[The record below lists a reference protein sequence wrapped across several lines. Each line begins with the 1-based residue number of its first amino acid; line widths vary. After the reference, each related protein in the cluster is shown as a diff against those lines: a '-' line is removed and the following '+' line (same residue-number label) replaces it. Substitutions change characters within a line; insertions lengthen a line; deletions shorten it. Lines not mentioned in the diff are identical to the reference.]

1 MRTLTALLDCWSRQQ
16 PDATL
21 FTFGDPRGKE
31 AERYTYRQFATR
43 SAALAEH
50 LRRHGLKHGER
61 ALLLHP
67 PGLELMVALIACCR
81 LGALP
86 TVAPISATTGWR
98 STATRA
104 RIAAMVADCAPS
116 LALACESQVA
126 AIESGDEAPG
136 GLPVVAT
143 DGPMPEARHWQ
154 DEPHDIALLQYTSGS
169 TRNPRGV
176 CVTHRNIIANAQALL
191 DHRPV
196 GVTWLPQFHDMGLI
210 GYGMF
215 PIVMGGCS
223 HGIAPDHFL
232 RRPAI
237 WFRMMSHYR
246 ATFCSAPNFGF
257 DHCLRPDRITDA
269 DLEGVDLSSLRVLT
283 NGAEPVSP
291 ALCRRFAERFAPFG
305 LRRDVLIAAYGLA
318 EATLAVSSGGH
329 GGRVFDANRLAHGV
343 ATTDVPAE
351 GRAIELASCG
361 QVLPSVDL
369 TILSPTSGTSC
380 RAGEVGEIVLTGE
393 SITPGHWSGGS
404 MPSREGPLETGD
416 LGFELD
422 GELFVCGRS
431 SDVIIRNGENF
442 HPQDIEAAALAA
454 DADIR
459 RCAALQS
466 EEGEVVLLVEPA
478 IHNTLPD
485 ADALANR
492 VSKATGLVP
501 DRVVVAAKRSIRYTT
516 SGKLARGLT
525 RQHLAEGKIRCL
537 TDTCVAI
544 APDSEDDSAFDW
556 LDSALRRDPAL
567 AALPLSES
575 GIDSL
580 RLVELQLELE
590 AHLEP
595 LVGGEVVDRINGM
608 ALQRWTC
615 GEVTALSRGASD
627 GDAAQIRRLAERL
640 LGQDESARASEQSLM
655 VRDSLLP
662 LPDVVT
668 GIERLSNTQPHPA
681 LLTGATG
688 FLGPFLLV
696 SLLEQ
701 SNEDIIAISRGD
713 DDRHA
718 LRRIEDALKRAGL
731 WAKAEENGFSA
742 RMTAWR
748 GDLAQPELGLSPNRP
763 DVIASTS
770 FDIYHNAAQVD
781 YVRTYD
787 ALRKPNVE
795 GVRNLLSLAMTGA
808 PKRFHHVSST
818 FIFGW
823 TTAPLLNED
832 DGNAAMSGLDFGY
845 SQSKWVAEQ
854 LVRRAAHAGL
864 PTTIFRPSLISVS
877 STMHGDVH
885 DVAARILAFMIRYGV
900 AVDTPN
906 QISLV
911 PVDTLAHNLVRTA
924 RRDPPPGAAFHL
936 TADRYYSLPDLTR
949 QIGEDF
955 GYAFEYVDIP
965 TFVDRL
971 NRFAR
976 PSDPV
981 FPLRDFLNRAAP
993 FIAKMSMKRYDNR
1006 HYQEARASDPLA
1018 WPDPSLSEIARRMV
1032 GFLDCQGWLP
1042 SAHVSAPS
1050 EKV

>member
-1 MRTLTALLDCWSRQQ
+1 
-16 PDATL
+16 
-21 FTFGDPRGKE
+21 
-31 AERYTYRQFATR
+31 
-43 SAALAEH
+43 
-50 LRRHGLKHGER
+50 
-61 ALLLHP
+61 
-67 PGLELMVALIACCR
+67 MVALIACCR

-98 STATRA
+98 TAATRA
-104 RIAAMVADCAPS
+104 RIAAIAGDCSPS
-116 LALACESQVA
+116 LALACASQIAGV
-126 AIESGDEAPG
+126 EPGDKALG
-136 GLPVVAT
+136 GLSVIAT
-143 DGPMPEARHWQ
+143 DGEMPEVWHWQ

-169 TRNPRGV
+169 TRDPRGV

-191 DHRPV
+191 DHSPI

-215 PIVMGGCS
+215 PIVMGGRS

-232 RRPAI
+232 RRPAV
-237 WFRMMSHYR
+237 WFQMMSHYR

-269 DLEGVDLSSLRVLT
+269 DLEGVDLSSLRVLV

-291 ALCRRFAERFAPFG
+291 ALCRRFAKRFASFG
-305 LRRDVLIAAYGLA
+305 LRRDVLITAYGLA

-329 GGRVFDANRLAHGV
+329 GGRVFNANRLAHGV
-343 ATTDVPAE
+343 ATTEVPAG
-351 GRAIELASCG
+351 GRTIELASCG
-361 QVLPSVDL
+361 RVLPSVDL
-369 TILSPTSGTSC
+369 TIRSPTSGKPC

-393 SITPGHWSGGS
+393 SITPGHWIGGS

-416 LGFELD
+416 LGFEFD

-442 HPQDIEAAALAA
+442 HPQDIEAAVLTAN
-454 DADIR
+454 ADIR
-459 RCAALQS
+459 RCVAFQRDD
-466 EEGEVVLLVEPA
+466 GETVLVVEPVGHSA
-478 IHNTLPD
+478 LPD
-485 ADALANR
+485 AATLADR
-492 VSKATGLVP
+492 VAKATGLVL

-516 SGKLARGLT
+516 SGKIARGLT
-525 RQHLAEGKIRCL
+525 RQRLADGKIRCL
-537 TDTCVAI
+537 TDTPVAI
-544 APDSEDDSAFDW
+544 TPVSDDESAFDW
-556 LDSALRRDPAL
+556 LDAALRRDPAL
-567 AALPLSES
+567 AASPLGES

-590 AHLEP
+590 AHLTP
-595 LVGGEVVDRINGM
+595 LIGGDVVDRINGM

-615 GEVTALSRGASD
+615 GEVAALRRQVSD
-627 GDAAQIRRLAERL
+627 GDSTQIRQLTERL
-640 LGQDESARASEQSLM
+640 LGQDESARTGEQNLM

-662 LPDVVT
+662 LPNMVT
-668 GIERLSNTQPHPA
+668 GPEHLSDTRPRPA

-688 FLGPFLLV
+688 FLGPFLLS

-701 SNEDIIAISRGD
+701 TNEDIIAISRAD

-718 LRRIEDALKRAGL
+718 LCRIEDALQRAGL
-731 WAKAEENGFSA
+731 WAKAEENGFAA
-742 RMTAWR
+742 RVTAWR
-748 GDLAQPELGLSPNRP
+748 GDLAHPELGLSPNRRE
-763 DVIASTS
+763 VIANTG
-770 FDIYHNAAQVD
+770 FDVYHNAAQVD

-787 ALRKPNVE
+787 ALRRPNVE
-795 GVRNLLSLAMTGA
+795 GVRNLLTLAMTGA

-823 TTAPLLNED
+823 TTALRLNED
-832 DGNAAMSGLDFGY
+832 DGNSAMSGLDFGY

-854 LVRRAAHAGL
+854 LVRRAANAGL
-864 PTTIFRPSLISVS
+864 ATTTFRPSLISVS
-877 STMHGDVH
+877 STMHGDAH
-885 DVAARILAFMIRYGV
+885 DVAARIIAFMIRYGV

-911 PVDTLAHNLVRTA
+911 PVDTLAHNLVRMA
-924 RRDPPPGAAFHL
+924 RRDPPPGSVFHL

-949 QIGEDF
+949 QIGENF
-955 GYAFEYVDIP
+955 GYSFEYVDIP

-993 FIAKMSMKRYDNR
+993 FIEKMTMKRYDNR
-1006 HYQEARASDPLA
+1006 HYQEARTSDPLA
-1018 WPDPSLSEIARRMV
+1018 WPEPSFAEIARRMV

-1042 SAHVSAPS
+1042 STRASVPS